1 MLFIIFVLVL
11 SAVTLASWEL
21 LRPKVDLV
29 GDRLGTTSRRVS
41 TAPRESLVRRVARGT
56 GTRLGRT
63 FGRLLPQNF
72 VRGVDRMLVMANE
85 PWPLVGFLGAWAAS
99 TFAGLLLV
107 VYIAAVKEGITALQ
121 VGTLAVALLP
131 AFALLPYMVLRRR
144 VINRQRA
151 VVRALPDALDL
162 LVTCVEAGM
171 GVDAA
176 FATVVDKTAGPLAES
191 LSQYLK
197 QAALGLSRR
206 EALRRVSER
215 TGVAEFIGLSAA
227 VSQGEDLG
235 TPVADVLRLQAEDL
249 RLARRERAHAAA
261 QRAPVLMTIPL
272 VVCFMPAM
280 AAVVIVPSILN
291 LVRFTGTIG
300 GN

>member
-1 MLFIIFVLVL
+1 MLLVIFVLVL
-11 SAVTLASWEL
+11 SAVALASWEL
-21 LRPKVDLV
+21 LRPKFDVV
-29 GDRLGTTSRRVS
+29 GERLGTTSRRVS
-41 TAPRESLVRRVARGT
+41 TAPRESLVRRSVLGL
-56 GTRLGRT
+56 GTRLGHL
-63 FGRLLPQNF
+63 FSQLLPQNF
-72 VRGVDRMLVMANE
+72 VRGIDRMLIMANE

-99 TFAGLLLV
+99 ALLGLLFV
-107 VYIAAVKEGITALQ
+107 VYIASVKAGITAVQ
-121 VGTLAVALLP
+121 VGTLAVAILP
-131 AFALLPYMVLRRR
+131 MFALLPYMVLRRR

-151 VVRALPDALDL
+151 IIRALPDALDL

-206 EALRRVSER
+206 EALNRVSER
-215 TGVAEFIGLSAA
+215 TGVAEFIGLAAA

-300 GN
+300 N

>member
-1 MLFIIFVLVL
+1 
-11 SAVTLASWEL
+11 
-21 LRPKVDLV
+21 
-29 GDRLGTTSRRVS
+29 
-41 TAPRESLVRRVARGT
+41 
-56 GTRLGRT
+56 
-63 FGRLLPQNF
+63 
-72 VRGVDRMLVMANE
+72 MLVMANE